1 MIVIDANRENGYRQS
16 SNKDTEQDSKIV
28 QMQVAIDN
36 INNQVS
42 TIQNEL
48 SALVSALP
56 DRFSANTQNI
66 MAEVESRIRALSNTL
81 SQSFTTSQ
89 ITADI
94 GIFQTLSVLL
104 SATINNLSTNIL
116 SVLQRANINNASIE
130 TLNVSEETVAAI
142 NAQQATIHSATIE
155 LLSAVNFSLQ
165 NLQAVNIEAGTI
177 TVDNGVF
184 KAVSGN
190 KVNTRVLAGKEWKT
204 PISTPDNTELLH
216 ISIPKYKGITQL
228 QTENNIFNLTIFN
241 DSSITLNQSDIYIY
255 RVERNTSTI
264 DIYLQNVGVQV
275 NYRVLHVG
283 SEFFLEETSEI
294 VDRTNYEQNIT
305 QIEEVVFFESSNK
318 IVKTNELSMLV
329 GLTANIQE
337 QLNSKQ
343 PKILEEPVKV
353 VGKNYFSVETLLEEL
368 ANVLNSMVTDDII
381 YIDYAES
388 LLFPYNSIQYDSET
402 ETITVIGFRVEYID
416 GVLWFSKV

>member
-1 MIVIDANRENGYRQS
+1 MIVIDANRENEYRQS
-16 SNKDTEQDSKIV
+16 SNKDTEQDAKLI
-28 QMQVAIDN
+28 QMQLAIDS

-42 TIQNEL
+42 AIQNEL
-48 SALVSALP
+48 TQLIGTLS
-56 DRFSANTQNI
+56 DRFSAQSMSLKNDIDTK
-66 MAEVESRIRALSNTL
+66 IRALTETIRNSL
-81 SQSFTTSQ
+81 TTEQ
-89 ITADI
+89 ISAEY
-94 GIFQTLSVLL
+94 GIFKNLSVLL
-104 SATINNLSTNIL
+104 SSTISELTTNVF
-116 SVLQRANINNASIE
+116 SVLQQANISNANIGELSVSQETVNQINAQNASI
-130 TLNVSEETVAAI
+130 N
-142 NAQQATIHSATIE
+142 SATIE
-155 LLSAVNFSLQ
+155 LLSVTNFTIQ
-165 NLQAVNIEAGTI
+165 NLRAANIEAD
-177 TVDNGVF
+177 TVSAENGNIRNVR
-184 KAVSGN
+184 GD
-190 KVNTRVLAGKEWKT
+190 KVNAKVVSGKEWKT

-216 ISIPKYKGITQL
+216 ISIPKYKGIIQL

-255 RVERNTSTI
+255 RVERNASTI

-275 NYRVLHVG
+275 NYRILHVG
-283 SEFFLEETSEI
+283 SEFFAEETSEI

-305 QIEEVVFFESSNK
+305 QVEEVVFFESSNK

-388 LLFPYNSIQYDSET
+388 LLFPYNSVQYDSET
-402 ETITVIGFRVEYID
+402 ETITIIGFRVEYID

>member
-1 MIVIDANRENGYRQS
+1 MIVIDANRENEQRQS
-16 SNKDTEQDSKIV
+16 SNKDTEQDAKLIQV
-28 QMQVAIDN
+28 QLAIDS

-42 TIQNEL
+42 AIQNEL
-48 SALVSALP
+48 THLIGTLN
-56 DRFSANTQNI
+56 DRFSAQSMSLKNDIDTK
-66 MAEVESRIRALSNTL
+66 IRALTETIRNSL
-81 SQSFTTSQ
+81 TTEQ
-89 ITADI
+89 ISAEY
-94 GIFQTLSVLL
+94 GIVKNLSVLL
-104 SATINNLSTNIL
+104 SSTISELTTNIF
-116 SVLQRANINNASIE
+116 SVLQQANISNANIGELSVSQETVNQINAQNASI
-130 TLNVSEETVAAI
+130 N
-142 NAQQATIHSATIE
+142 SATIE
-155 LLSAVNFSLQ
+155 LLSVTNFTIQ
-165 NLQAVNIEAGTI
+165 NLRAANIEAD
-177 TVDNGVF
+177 TVSAENGNIRNVR
-184 KAVSGN
+184 GD
-190 KVNTRVLAGKEWKT
+190 KVNAKVVSGKEWKT

-216 ISIPKYKGITQL
+216 ISIPKYKGIIQL

-255 RVERNTSTI
+255 RVERNASTI

-275 NYRVLHVG
+275 NYRILHVG
-283 SEFFLEETSEI
+283 SEFFTEETSEI
-294 VDRTNYEQNIT
+294 VDRTDYQQNIT
-305 QIEEVVFFESSNK
+305 QVEEVVFFESSDK
-318 IVKTNELSMLV
+318 IVKTKELSMLV

-402 ETITVIGFRVEYID
+402 ETITIIGFRVEYID

>member
-1 MIVIDANRENGYRQS
+1 MIVIDANRENEYRQG
-16 SNKDTEQDSKIV
+16 SNKDTEQDAKLI
-28 QMQVAIDN
+28 QMQLAIDS

-42 TIQNEL
+42 AIQNEL
-48 SALVSALP
+48 THLIGTLN
-56 DRFSANTQNI
+56 DRFTAQSMSLKSDIDTK
-66 MAEVESRIRALSNTL
+66 IRALTETIRNSL
-81 SQSFTTSQ
+81 TTEQ
-89 ITADI
+89 ISAEY
-94 GIFQTLSVLL
+94 GIFKNLSVLL
-104 SATINNLSTNIL
+104 SSTISELTTNVF
-116 SVLQRANINNASIE
+116 SVLQQANISNANIGELNVSQETVNQINAQNASI
-130 TLNVSEETVAAI
+130 N
-142 NAQQATIHSATIE
+142 SATIE
-155 LLSAVNFSLQ
+155 LLSVTNFTIQ
-165 NLQAVNIEAGTI
+165 NLRAANIEAD
-177 TVDNGVF
+177 TVSAENGNIRNVR
-184 KAVSGN
+184 GD
-190 KVNTRVLAGKEWKT
+190 KVNAKVVSGKEWKT

-216 ISIPKYKGITQL
+216 ISIPKYKGIIQL

-305 QIEEVVFFESSNK
+305 QVEEVVFFESSDK
-318 IVKTNELSMLV
+318 IIKTNELGMLV

-337 QLNSKQ
+337 QLNTKQ
-343 PKILEEPVKV
+343 PKILDQPVEV

-388 LLFPYNSIQYDSET
+388 LLFPYNSVQYDSET
-402 ETITVIGFRVEYID
+402 ETITIIGFRVEYID

>member
-1 MIVIDANRENGYRQS
+1 MIVIDANRENEYRQS
-16 SNKDTEQDSKIV
+16 SNKDTEQDAKLI
-28 QMQVAIDN
+28 QMQLAIDS

-42 TIQNEL
+42 AIQNEL
-48 SALVSALP
+48 TQLIGTLN
-56 DRFSANTQNI
+56 DRFSAQSMSLKSDIDTK
-66 MAEVESRIRALSNTL
+66 IRALAETIRNSL
-81 SQSFTTSQ
+81 TTEQ
-89 ITADI
+89 ISAEY
-94 GIFQTLSVLL
+94 GIFKNLSVLL
-104 SATINNLSTNIL
+104 SSTISELTTNVF
-116 SVLQRANINNASIE
+116 SVLQQANISNANIGELSVSQETVNQINAQNASI
-130 TLNVSEETVAAI
+130 N
-142 NAQQATIHSATIE
+142 SATIE
-155 LLSAVNFSLQ
+155 LLSVTNFTIQ
-165 NLQAVNIEAGTI
+165 NLRAANIEAD
-177 TVDNGVF
+177 TVSAENGNIRNVR
-184 KAVSGN
+184 GD
-190 KVNTRVLAGKEWKT
+190 KVNAKVVSGKEWKT

-216 ISIPKYKGITQL
+216 ISIPKYKGIIQL

-255 RVERNTSTI
+255 RVERNASTI

-275 NYRVLHVG
+275 NYRILHVG
-283 SEFFLEETSEI
+283 SEFFFEETSEI

-305 QIEEVVFFESSNK
+305 QVEEVVFFESSDK
-318 IVKTNELSMLV
+318 IIKSNELSMLV

-402 ETITVIGFRVEYID
+402 ETITIIGFRVEYID

>member
-1 MIVIDANRENGYRQS
+1 MIVIDANRENEYRQS
-16 SNKDTEQDSKIV
+16 SNKDTEQDAKLI
-28 QMQVAIDN
+28 QMQLAIDS

-42 TIQNEL
+42 AIQNEL
-48 SALVSALP
+48 TQLIGTLN
-56 DRFSANTQNI
+56 DRFSAQSMSLKNDIDTK
-66 MAEVESRIRALSNTL
+66 IRALTETIRNSL
-81 SQSFTTSQ
+81 TTEQ
-89 ITADI
+89 ISAEY
-94 GIFQTLSVLL
+94 GIFKNLSVLL
-104 SATINNLSTNIL
+104 SSTISELTTNVF
-116 SVLQRANINNASIE
+116 SVLQQANISNANIGELSVSQETVNQINAQNASI
-130 TLNVSEETVAAI
+130 N
-142 NAQQATIHSATIE
+142 SATIE
-155 LLSAVNFSLQ
+155 LLSVTNFTIQ
-165 NLQAVNIEAGTI
+165 NLRAANIEAD
-177 TVDNGVF
+177 TVSAENGNIRNVR
-184 KAVSGN
+184 GD
-190 KVNTRVLAGKEWKT
+190 KVNAKVVSGKEWKT

-216 ISIPKYKGITQL
+216 ISIPKYKGIIQL

-255 RVERNTSTI
+255 RVERNASTI
-264 DIYLQNVGVQV
+264 DIYLQNVGIQV
-275 NYRVLHVG
+275 NYRILHVG
-283 SEFFLEETSEI
+283 SEFFAEETSEI
-294 VDRTNYEQNIT
+294 VDRTDYQQNIT
-305 QIEEVVFFESSNK
+305 QVEEVIFFESSDK
-318 IVKTNELSMLV
+318 IVKTKELSMLV

-402 ETITVIGFRVEYID
+402 ETITIIGFRVEYID

>member
-1 MIVIDANRENGYRQS
+1 MIVIDANRENEYRQS
-16 SNKDTEQDSKIV
+16 SNKDTEQDAKIV

-89 ITADI
+89 ITADV

-190 KVNTRVLAGKEWKT
+190 KVNTRVVTGKEWKN

-255 RVERNTSTI
+255 RVERNASTI

>member
-1 MIVIDANRENGYRQS
+1 MIVIDANRENEQRQS
-16 SNKDTEQDSKIV
+16 SNKDTEQDAKLIQV
-28 QMQVAIDN
+28 QLAIDS

-42 TIQNEL
+42 AIQNEL
-48 SALVSALP
+48 THLIGTLN
-56 DRFSANTQNI
+56 DRFTAQSMSLKSDI
-66 MAEVESRIRALSNTL
+66 DIKIRALTDTIRNSL
-81 SQSFTTSQ
+81 TTEQ
-89 ITADI
+89 ISAEY
-94 GIFQTLSVLL
+94 GIFKNLSVLL
-104 SATINNLSTNIL
+104 SSTISELTTNVF
-116 SVLQRANINNASIE
+116 SVLQQANISNANIGELTVSQETVNQINAQNASI
-130 TLNVSEETVAAI
+130 N
-142 NAQQATIHSATIE
+142 SATIE
-155 LLSAVNFSLQ
+155 LLSVTNFTIQ
-165 NLQAVNIEAGTI
+165 NLRAANIEAD
-177 TVDNGVF
+177 TVSAENGNIRNIR
-184 KAVSGN
+184 GD
-190 KVNTRVLAGKEWKT
+190 KVNTKVVSGKEWKT

-216 ISIPKYKGITQL
+216 ISIPKYKGIIQL

-255 RVERNTSTI
+255 RVERNASTI

-275 NYRVLHVG
+275 NYRILHVG
-283 SEFFLEETSEI
+283 SEFFAEETSEI
-294 VDRTNYEQNIT
+294 VDRTDYQQNIT
-305 QIEEVVFFESSNK
+305 QVEEVVFFESSNK
-318 IVKTNELSMLV
+318 IIKTNELGMLV

-402 ETITVIGFRVEYID
+402 ETITIIGFRVEYID

>member
-1 MIVIDANRENGYRQS
+1 MIIIDANREDEYRQS
-16 SNKDTEQDSKIV
+16 SNKDTEQDAKIV

-89 ITADI
+89 ITADA
-94 GIFQTLSVLL
+94 GIFQTLSILL

-190 KVNTRVLAGKEWKT
+190 KVNTRVLTGKEWKT

-305 QIEEVVFFESSNK
+305 QVEEVVFFESSDK
-318 IVKTNELSMLV
+318 IIKTNELGMLV

-337 QLNSKQ
+337 QLNTKQ
-343 PKILEEPVKV
+343 PKILDQPVKV

-402 ETITVIGFRVEYID
+402 ETITIVGFRVEYIE

>member
-1 MIVIDANRENGYRQS
+1 MIVIDANRENEYRQS
-16 SNKDTEQDSKIV
+16 SNKDTEQDAKLI
-28 QMQVAIDN
+28 QMQLAIDS

-42 TIQNEL
+42 AIQNEL
-48 SALVSALP
+48 TQLIGTLN
-56 DRFSANTQNI
+56 DRFSAQSMSLKNDIDTK
-66 MAEVESRIRALSNTL
+66 IRALTETIRNSL
-81 SQSFTTSQ
+81 TTEQ
-89 ITADI
+89 ISAEY
-94 GIFQTLSVLL
+94 GIFKNLSVLL
-104 SATINNLSTNIL
+104 SSTISELTTNVF
-116 SVLQRANINNASIE
+116 SVLQQANISNANIGELSVSQETVNQINAQNASI
-130 TLNVSEETVAAI
+130 N
-142 NAQQATIHSATIE
+142 SATIE
-155 LLSAVNFSLQ
+155 LLSVTNFTIQ
-165 NLQAVNIEAGTI
+165 NLRAANIEAD
-177 TVDNGVF
+177 TVSAENGNIRNVR
-184 KAVSGN
+184 GD
-190 KVNTRVLAGKEWKT
+190 KVNAKVVSGKEWKT

-216 ISIPKYKGITQL
+216 ISIPKYKGIIQL

-255 RVERNTSTI
+255 RVERNASTI

-275 NYRVLHVG
+275 NYRILHVG
-283 SEFFLEETSEI
+283 SEFFAEETSEI

-305 QIEEVVFFESSNK
+305 QVEEVVFFESSNK

-402 ETITVIGFRVEYID
+402 ETITIIGFRVEYID

>member
-1 MIVIDANRENGYRQS
+1 MIVIDANRENEYRKS
-16 SNKDTEQDSKIV
+16 SNKDTEQDAKLI
-28 QMQVAIDN
+28 QMQLAIDS

-42 TIQNEL
+42 AIQNEL
-48 SALVSALP
+48 THLIGTLN
-56 DRFSANTQNI
+56 DRFSAQSMSLKNDIDTKIRTLTETIRNSLTTEQI
-66 MAEVESRIRALSNTL
+66 SAEY
-81 SQSFTTSQ
+81 
-89 ITADI
+89 
-94 GIFQTLSVLL
+94 GIFKNLSVLL
-104 SATINNLSTNIL
+104 SSTISELTTNVF
-116 SVLQRANINNASIE
+116 SVLQQANISNANIGELSVSQETVNQINAQNASI
-130 TLNVSEETVAAI
+130 N
-142 NAQQATIHSATIE
+142 SATIE
-155 LLSAVNFSLQ
+155 LLSVTNFTIQ
-165 NLQAVNIEAGTI
+165 NLRAANIEAD
-177 TVDNGVF
+177 TVSAENGNIRNVR
-184 KAVSGN
+184 GD
-190 KVNTRVLAGKEWKT
+190 KVNAKVVSGKEWKT

-216 ISIPKYKGITQL
+216 ISIPKYKGIIQL

-255 RVERNTSTI
+255 RVERNASTI

-283 SEFFLEETSEI
+283 SEFFAEETSEI

-305 QIEEVVFFESSNK
+305 QVEEVVFFESSNK
-318 IVKTNELSMLV
+318 IVKTNELGMLV

-337 QLNSKQ
+337 QLNTKQ

-402 ETITVIGFRVEYID
+402 ETITIIGFRVEYID

>member
-1 MIVIDANRENGYRQS
+1 MIVIDSNRENECRQS
-16 SNKDTEQDSKIV
+16 SNKDTEQDAKLI
-28 QMQVAIDN
+28 QMQLAIDS

-42 TIQNEL
+42 AIQNEL
-48 SALVSALP
+48 SALVSAFP
-56 DRFSANTQNI
+56 DRFSANTRNI
-66 MAEVESRIRALSNTL
+66 MTEVESQIRALSNTL

-89 ITADI
+89 ITADA
-94 GIFQTLSVLL
+94 GIFQTFSVLI

-116 SVLQRANINNASIE
+116 SVLQKANISNASIE

-142 NAQQATIHSATIE
+142 NAQQATIYSATIE

-216 ISIPKYKGITQL
+216 ISIPKYKGIIQL

-275 NYRVLHVG
+275 NYRILHVG

-294 VDRTNYEQNIT
+294 VDRTNYEQNII
-305 QIEEVVFFESSNK
+305 QVEEVVFFESSDK
-318 IVKTNELSMLV
+318 IIKTNELSKLV

-337 QLNSKQ
+337 QLNAKQ

-402 ETITVIGFRVEYID
+402 ETITIVGFRVEYID
-416 GVLWFSKV
+416 GVLWFSRV

>member
-1 MIVIDANRENGYRQS
+1 MIVIDANRENEHRQD
-16 SNKDTEQDSKIV
+16 SNKDTEQDAKLI
-28 QMQVAIDN
+28 QMQLAIDS

-42 TIQNEL
+42 AIQNEL
-48 SALVSALP
+48 TQLIGTLN
-56 DRFSANTQNI
+56 DRFSAQSMSLKSDIDTK
-66 MAEVESRIRALSNTL
+66 IRALAETIRNSL
-81 SQSFTTSQ
+81 TTEQ
-89 ITADI
+89 ISAEY
-94 GIFQTLSVLL
+94 GIFKNLSVLL
-104 SATINNLSTNIL
+104 SSTISELTTNVF
-116 SVLQRANINNASIE
+116 SVLQQANISNANIGELSVSQETVNQINAQNASI
-130 TLNVSEETVAAI
+130 N
-142 NAQQATIHSATIE
+142 SATIE
-155 LLSAVNFSLQ
+155 LLSVTNFTIQ
-165 NLQAVNIEAGTI
+165 NLRAANIEAD
-177 TVDNGVF
+177 TVSAENGNIRNVR
-184 KAVSGN
+184 GD
-190 KVNTRVLAGKEWKT
+190 KVNAKVVSGKEWKT

-216 ISIPKYKGITQL
+216 ISIPKYKGIIQL

-255 RVERNTSTI
+255 RVERNASTI

-275 NYRVLHVG
+275 NYRILHVG
-283 SEFFLEETSEI
+283 SEFFFEETSEI

-305 QIEEVVFFESSNK
+305 QVEEVVFFESSDK
-318 IVKTNELSMLV
+318 IIKSNELSMLV

-337 QLNSKQ
+337 QLNLKQ

-402 ETITVIGFRVEYID
+402 ETITIIGFRVEYID

>member
-1 MIVIDANRENGYRQS
+1 MIVIDANRENEYRQS
-16 SNKDTEQDSKIV
+16 SNKDTEQDAKLI
-28 QMQVAIDN
+28 QMQLAIDS

-42 TIQNEL
+42 AIQNEL
-48 SALVSALP
+48 TQLIGTLN
-56 DRFSANTQNI
+56 DRFSAQSMSLKNDIDTK
-66 MAEVESRIRALSNTL
+66 IRALTETIRNSL
-81 SQSFTTSQ
+81 TTEQ
-89 ITADI
+89 ISAEY
-94 GIFQTLSVLL
+94 GIFKNLSVLL
-104 SATINNLSTNIL
+104 SSTISELTTNVF
-116 SVLQRANINNASIE
+116 SVLQQANISNANIGELSVSQEIVNQINAQNASI
-130 TLNVSEETVAAI
+130 N
-142 NAQQATIHSATIE
+142 SATIE
-155 LLSAVNFSLQ
+155 LLSVTNFTIQ
-165 NLQAVNIEAGTI
+165 NLRAANIEAD
-177 TVDNGVF
+177 TVSAENGNIRNVR
-184 KAVSGN
+184 GD
-190 KVNTRVLAGKEWKT
+190 KVNAKIVSGKEWKT

-216 ISIPKYKGITQL
+216 ISIPKYKGIIQL

-255 RVERNTSTI
+255 RVERNASTI

-275 NYRVLHVG
+275 NYRILHVG
-283 SEFFLEETSEI
+283 SEFFAEETSEI

-305 QIEEVVFFESSNK
+305 QVEEVVFFESSNK

-402 ETITVIGFRVEYID
+402 ETITIIGFRVEYID

>member
-1 MIVIDANRENGYRQS
+1 MIVIDANREKEYRQN
-16 SNKDTEQDSKIV
+16 SNKDTEQDAKLI
-28 QMQVAIDN
+28 QMQLAIDS

-42 TIQNEL
+42 AIQNEL
-48 SALVSALP
+48 NHLIGTLN
-56 DRFSANTQNI
+56 DRFTAQSMSLKSDIDTKIKALAETIRNSLTTEQISA
-66 MAEVESRIRALSNTL
+66 EY
-81 SQSFTTSQ
+81 
-89 ITADI
+89 
-94 GIFQTLSVLL
+94 GIFKNLSVLL
-104 SATINNLSTNIL
+104 SSTISELTTNVF
-116 SVLQRANINNASIE
+116 SVLQQANISNANIGELSVSQETVNQINAQNASI
-130 TLNVSEETVAAI
+130 N
-142 NAQQATIHSATIE
+142 SATIE
-155 LLSAVNFSLQ
+155 LLSVTNFTIQ
-165 NLQAVNIEAGTI
+165 NLRAANIEAD
-177 TVDNGVF
+177 TVSAENGNIRNVR
-184 KAVSGN
+184 GD
-190 KVNTRVLAGKEWKT
+190 KVNAKVVSGKEWKT

-216 ISIPKYKGITQL
+216 ISIPKYKGIIQL

-255 RVERNTSTI
+255 RVERNASTI

-275 NYRVLHVG
+275 NYRILHVG
-283 SEFFLEETSEI
+283 SEFFFEETSEI

-305 QIEEVVFFESSNK
+305 QVEEVVFFESSDK
-318 IVKTNELSMLV
+318 IIKSNELSMLV

-402 ETITVIGFRVEYID
+402 ETITIIGFRVEYID

>member
-1 MIVIDANRENGYRQS
+1 MIVIDANRENEYRQS
-16 SNKDTEQDSKIV
+16 SNKDTEQDAKLI
-28 QMQVAIDN
+28 QMQLAIDS

-42 TIQNEL
+42 AIQNEL
-48 SALVSALP
+48 TQLIGTLN
-56 DRFSANTQNI
+56 DRFTAQSMSLKNDIDAK
-66 MAEVESRIRALSNTL
+66 IRALTETIRNSL
-81 SQSFTTSQ
+81 TTEQ
-89 ITADI
+89 ISAEY
-94 GIFQTLSVLL
+94 GIFKNLSVLL
-104 SATINNLSTNIL
+104 SSTISELTTNVF
-116 SVLQRANINNASIE
+116 SVLQQANISNANIEELSVSQETVNQINAQNASI
-130 TLNVSEETVAAI
+130 N
-142 NAQQATIHSATIE
+142 SATIE
-155 LLSAVNFSLQ
+155 LLSVTNFTIQ
-165 NLQAVNIEAGTI
+165 NLRAANIEAN
-177 TVDNGVF
+177 TVSAENGNIRNVR
-184 KAVSGN
+184 GD
-190 KVNTRVLAGKEWKT
+190 KVNAKVVSGKEWKT

-216 ISIPKYKGITQL
+216 ISIPKYKGIIQL

-255 RVERNTSTI
+255 RVERNASTI

-283 SEFFLEETSEI
+283 SEFFAEETSEI

-305 QIEEVVFFESSNK
+305 QVEEIVFFESSDK
-318 IVKTNELSMLV
+318 IIKSNELGMLV

-337 QLNSKQ
+337 QLNTKQ

-402 ETITVIGFRVEYID
+402 ETITIIGFRVEYID